1 MSKDR
6 NIKDFIR
13 DMEGRKNAPIPKPT
27 QSGTDPLEQIWNW
40 TGDYTGKFNPDT
52 DAAWQRF
59 KAERD
64 KENSSL
70 RIVRRPVQRW
80 WSYAAAILL
89 LIGGAGVW
97 KAYFQ
102 KPAILVVQSTDIQRE
117 IQLADGT
124 RVVLNSGSELRYPAN
139 IATASGREV
148 ELTGEAYFDVAHDA
162 GRRFVIHT
170 TAADVAVLGTA
181 FNLRAVPRESSVE
194 VEVERGLV
202 ELRAADGT
210 YAARIKPRQ
219 RGVYNPGAGISI
231 QKEPALN
238 ALSWRTGKLVFV
250 GRPVHEA
257 VKEIGRYYGATID
270 LSASGIGDCL
280 FTSNFDKVPLNR
292 ALDAISA
299 VYGAKVVKKDAAH
312 FVVKGGNCNR

>member
-1 MSKDR
+1 
-6 NIKDFIR
+6 
-13 DMEGRKNAPIPKPT
+13 MEGRKDEPISKPT
-27 QSGTDPLEQIWNW
+27 QAGTDPLEQIWNW

-59 KAERD
+59 KAERV
-64 KENSSL
+64 KGHSPL

-80 WSYAAAILL
+80 WSYAAAVLL
-89 LIGGAGVW
+89 LIGGAGIW
-97 KAYFQ
+97 KTYLQ
-102 KPAILVVQSTDIQRE
+102 KPAMLVVQSTDIQRE
-117 IQLADGT
+117 VLLADGT
-124 RVVLNSGSELRYPAN
+124 TVVLNSGSELRYPAN
-139 IATASGREV
+139 IDAASSREV

-170 TAADVAVLGTA
+170 SAADVAVLGTA
-181 FNLRAVPRESSVE
+181 FNLRAVPQESTVE
-194 VEVERGLV
+194 VEVEKGMV
-202 ELRAADGT
+202 ELRATDGT
-210 YAARIKPRQ
+210 FAARIKPRQ

-250 GRPVHEA
+250 ARPVRE
-257 VKEIGRYYGATID
+257 VIKEIGRYYGASID
-270 LSASGIGDCL
+270 LSASDIGDCL

-292 ALDAISA
+292 ALDAIST

-312 FVVKGGNCNR
+312 FVFKGGKCSR